1 MVPSSTAAELF
12 GTIAEELDLTIA
24 MLLELIAKE
33 ELDTVG
39 KTMELLDSGIIA
51 ELLRK
56 KSTDEDENGSIAAE
70 DIACAAL
77 IESST
82 CW

>member
-24 MLLELIAKE
+24 MLLELAKE

-56 KSTDEDENGSIAAE
+56 KSTDEDENGSIVAE